1 MAALLAGGIV
11 MATGCAPATRT
22 TPPIRVAAP
31 RISRTQIPLPPA
43 EADGLAQ
50 FHEWPKACDLLTAD
64 DMKAVLPQI
73 TKVAESPQGQSIK
86 IMNLAGGDGDAPDTA
101 CEIKFWV
108 AGTEKKRLSRPDI
121 LRVEDIAVGDSATV
135 KDNYDSLAHAKPKAT
150 GDLGALECVLD
161 RDNYYCRMSN
171 IAFSVSAGS
180 TLYIA
185 SFVGQPK
192 QTEARVYWVKT
203 VMPDFVRSVASKLPR
218 G

>member
-1 MAALLAGGIV
+1 MAA
-11 MATGCAPATRT
+11 GCAPATKT
-22 TPPIRVAAP
+22 TPPINVAAP
-31 RISRTQIPLPPA
+31 RISTTHIPLPSA

-50 FHEWPKACDLLTAD
+50 FRQWPKACDLLTAD

-73 TKVAESPQGQSIK
+73 TKVAESPQGQNIK
-86 IMNLAGGDGDAPDTA
+86 IMNLAGGGGDGDAPDTS
-101 CEIKFWV
+101 CEIKFWI

-135 KDNYDSLAHAKPKAT
+135 KDNYDSLAHSKPKAT

-161 RDNYYCRMSN
+161 RVNYYCRMSN
-171 IAFSVSAGS
+171 IAFSVSAES

-192 QTEARVYWVKT
+192 QTEARAYWVKT
-203 VMPDFVRSVASKLPR
+203 VIPGFVRSVASKLPR